1 MSSKEQASKSLG
13 EVLGRRVVSQ
23 SRDTVALR
31 STAARR
37 QGRAVQSWLLETGG
51 VVARGRRKC
60 EEQDP
65 CFVELYHSKVKLDIV
80 A

>member
-1 MSSKEQASKSLG
+1 MQASRWARSS
-13 EVLGRRVVSQ
+13 VVGLSVK

-37 QGRAVQSWLLETGG
+37 QGRPVLSWLLETGG
-51 VVARGRRKC
+51 VVARERRKC
-60 EEQDP
+60 EDQYP
-65 CFVELYHSKVKLDIV
+65 CFVELYYSKVKLDIV